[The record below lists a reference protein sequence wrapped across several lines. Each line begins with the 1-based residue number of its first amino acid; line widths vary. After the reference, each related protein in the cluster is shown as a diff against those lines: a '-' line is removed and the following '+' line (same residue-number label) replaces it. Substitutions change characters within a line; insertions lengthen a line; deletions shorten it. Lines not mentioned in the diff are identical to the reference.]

1 MLLGDFLSPARI
13 RVPLLGRDKQAVLSE
28 LVHLAT
34 DGSGG
39 QFDDIL
45 RAVQAR
51 EAVLSTGIGYG
62 VAIPHGKSPT
72 LPELRLAAGVADAP
86 IGFESMDGQPVR
98 LFFLLVGPESASG
111 AHVKALSRIS
121 RLVRRE
127 PFRQRLLQARDP
139 DQFYRAL
146 CDAERS

>member
-1 MLLGDFLSPARI
+1 MLLSDLVSPDRI
-13 RVPLLGRDKQAVLSE
+13 RVPLAGRDKEAVLNE
-28 LVHLAT
+28 LVAVVA
-34 DGSGG
+34 DGGG

-45 RAVQAR
+45 RAVRAR

-72 LPELRLAAGVADAP
+72 LPDLRLAAGVAVEP
-86 IGFESMDGQPVR
+86 IGFESLDGQPVR

-127 PFRQRLLQARDP
+127 PFRQRLLQSRDP
-139 DQFYRAL
+139 VEFYRFL
-146 CDAERS
+146 CDAERT

>member
-1 MLLGDFLSPARI
+1 MLLGDLLSPARI
-13 RVPLLGRDKQAVLSE
+13 RVPLKGRDKEAVLTE
-28 LVHLAT
+28 LAQVVA
-34 DGSGG
+34 DGGG
-39 QFDDIL
+39 QYDDIL
-45 RAVQAR
+45 RAVRAR

-72 LPELRLAAGVADAP
+72 LPDLRLAAGVSAQP
-86 IGFESMDGQPVR
+86 IGFESLDGQPVS

-127 PFRQRLLQARDP
+127 PFRQSLLQSRDAEE
-139 DQFYRAL
+139 FYRFV
-146 CDAERS
+146 CDAERA

>member
-1 MLLGDFLSPARI
+1 MSPARI
-13 RVPLLGRDKQAVLSE
+13 RVPLTSRDKQSVLSE
-28 LVHLAT
+28 LVHLII
-34 DGSGG
+34 DGGGG

-45 RAVQAR
+45 RAVHAR

-72 LPELRLAAGVADAP
+72 LPDLRLAAGVAAQP
-86 IGFESMDGQPVR
+86 IGFESLDGQPVR
-98 LFFLLVGPESASG
+98 LFFLLAGPENASG

-127 PFRQRLLQARDP
+127 PFRQRLVQARDAEE
-139 DQFYRAL
+139 FYRHL
-146 CDAERS
+146 CDAEHA